1 MKKLKVKSI
10 DDSKQNF
17 FFMHLIDILKLKKL
31 FMPGNARF
39 TTQKLWGFFAK
50 VTYAFL
56 AFKKQLKNFQNRHF
70 SNQKNDG
77 I

>member
-31 FMPGNARF
+31 SMQRRQCPIYNSEALGVLCESDLRISCF
-39 TTQKLWGFFAK
+39 
-50 VTYAFL
+50 
-56 AFKKQLKNFQNRHF
+56 
-70 SNQKNDG
+70 
-77 I
+77 